1 MDIEKAFDSWDQN
14 FLISTLGIYGFGK
27 NVIFWVKILLKD
39 QESGVINS
47 GTTTK
52 YFSLGRGARQGY
64 PVSGILFV
72 LALEV
77 FFIFINRSLR
87 LKEWQLLIT
96 TNFTVLMLMI
106 QPFS

>member
-1 MDIEKAFDSWDQN
+1 MEGFLVTVDIEKAFDSLDEN
-14 FLISTLGIYGFGK
+14 FLISALESYDFRK

-39 QESGVINS
+39 QESCVINS

-64 PVSGILFV
+64 PISGILFV

-87 LKEWQLLIT
+87 LKE
-96 TNFTVLMLMI
+96 
-106 QPFS
+106 

>member
-1 MDIEKAFDSWDQN
+1 MDIEKAFDSLDEN
-14 FLISTLGIYGFGK
+14 FLISALESYDFRK

-39 QESGVINS
+39 QESCVINS

-87 LKEWQLLIT
+87 LKE
-96 TNFTVLMLMI
+96 
-106 QPFS
+106 